1 MHHHLLVGNTNVA
14 AFSLVYDT
22 NMAAFSLVYD
32 TNMAAFLLVYDT
44 NMAAVTS
51 LKTLYGLVIISRDCM
66 LVPVRCRK
74 KYRENAKRFSLL
86 VFFVRSCVLNLLK
99 YD

>member
-1 MHHHLLVGNTNVA
+1 MHHPLLVGNTNMASFSLVYDTNMA
-14 AFSLVYDT
+14 GFSLVYDT
-22 NMAAFSLVYD
+22 NMAAFSLVC
-32 TNMAAFLLVYDT
+32 DT

-51 LKTLYGLVIISRDCM
+51 QKTIYGLVIISLDCL

-74 KYRENAKRFSLL
+74 KYRENAKQISLL
-86 VFFVRSCVLNLLK
+86 VFFVCSCPFNLLK

>member
-1 MHHHLLVGNTNVA
+1 MA

-22 NMAAFSLVYD
+22 NMAAFSLVYN
-32 TNMAAFLLVYDT
+32 TNMAAFSLVYDT

-51 LKTLYGLVIISRDCM
+51 LKTLYGLVIISLDCM

-74 KYRENAKRFSLL
+74 NYIENTKRISPL

>member
-1 MHHHLLVGNTNVA
+1 MHHHLLVGNTNMA
-14 AFSLVYDT
+14 GFSLVYDT

-32 TNMAAFLLVYDT
+32 TNMAT
-44 NMAAVTS
+44 VTS
-51 LKTLYGLVIISRDCM
+51 LETLYGLVIIGLDCM
-66 LVPVRCRK
+66 LIPVRYRK
-74 KYRENAKRFSLL
+74 KYIGNAKRISLL

>member
-1 MHHHLLVGNTNVA
+1 MVLIQEIFVLKPYIRFIERFRSRSHHLLVGNTN
-14 AFSLVYDT
+14 
-22 NMAAFSLVYD
+22 MAAFS
-32 TNMAAFLLVYDT
+32 LVYDT

-51 LKTLYGLVIISRDCM
+51 LKTLYGLVIISLDCL

-74 KYRENAKRFSLL
+74 KYRENAKQISLL
-86 VFFVRSCVLNLLK
+86 VFFVCSCALNLLK